1 MATQARAVAVTRTV
15 VLAVLTFA
23 VVLTTLVV
31 GNGSPANAMDVH
43 PEWGST
49 SAPDG
54 VLRRSC
60 HTYPYSYALTPP
72 QKGDWALEVFV
83 VGPKGKRLA
92 SGALAEGFDPEKG
105 SDTFRICKPTTHPG
119 VFKIKAKF
127 SNLDGDDLVEGY
139 LPVSR
144 FRLRAPG

>member
-1 MATQARAVAVTRTV
+1 MAMQARTVAVTRTL
-15 VLAVLTFA
+15 VLGALTFA
-23 VVLTTLVV
+23 VVLVSLVL
-31 GNGSPANAMDVH
+31 GAGSPARAVEAH

-54 VLRRSC
+54 VLRRGC
-60 HTYPYSYALTPP
+60 HTYHYNYALTPP
-72 QKGDWALEVFV
+72 QKGDWALEVFI

-92 SGALAEGFDPEKG
+92 SGVMAEGFDPEKG
-105 SDTFRICKPTTHPG
+105 SDSFRICKPTTRPG

-127 SNLDGDDLVEGY
+127 SNLAGDDLVEGY